1 MDHIVYKWARIFP
14 QILWNSKPQSQVLEW
29 GSNGHT
35 TNMKYIFIKTS
46 SLLLDI
52 KQTNWSH
59 DYDKTKEFTTKT
71 VKHKAQVVGV
81 VFNFDVIW
89 WGSKWIV
96 LFVWKIFFSTTG
108 RLLAAV
114 KPSINYILWLKLAYK
129 HLKKVI
135 VKSTTPWLVN

>member
-96 LFVWKIFFSTTG
+96 DFFFYNRTTIS
-108 RLLAAV
+108 
-114 KPSINYILWLKLAYK
+114 SINYILWLKLAYK
-129 HLKKVI
+129 HFKKVI